1 MLCEMYDPRQLQVL
15 AEVARTGTYTA
26 AADALGYTQPAVS
39 YQMRMLERAVGAPL
53 VTRRGRGVRLTPAGH
68 ALARHAQ
75 TVLAALRTAAEE
87 LAVLTSPCGGRVRL
101 AAMQS
106 SCVTL
111 VPQALGALSRTHPEL
126 EVTVVQTEC
135 EQSHAL
141 LLDGEVELAVMCD
154 LDLAEPEP
162 EAAVSPPTETG
173 PSLPEATATAAA
185 TAAATAV
192 EATGLPETVGQ
203 SIAVDPR
210 LRRIPLL
217 SDRRCVLL
225 PADHPAAA
233 RPTVSLA
240 DLAGERW
247 VLESGRARFLAA
259 CHEAGFTPKVAATAD
274 DQLTL
279 HSLVANRIG
288 LAVMNELGVTAH
300 FDPRVVARPLSGW
313 PPRRVFAL
321 LWPDTLGIPAVA
333 ALLHALRRASSST
346 AYPPAA
352 AATTAV

>member
-1 MLCEMYDPRQLQVL
+1 
-15 AEVARTGTYTA
+15 
-26 AADALGYTQPAVS
+26 
-39 YQMRMLERAVGAPL
+39 MRMLERAVGAPL

-75 TVLAALRTAAEE
+75 TVLAALRTAEEE

-111 VPQALGALSRTHPEL
+111 VPRALGALSRTHPEL

-154 LDLAEPEP
+154 LDLAVEGT
-162 EAAVSPPTETG
+162 EAEADEAESSPAETG
-173 PSLPEATATAAA
+173 TGPTTGTDGL
-185 TAAATAV
+185 
-192 EATGLPETVGQ
+192 EATGLPETAAVTVTVHAPEATGLPESVGQ

-259 CHEAGFTPKVAATAD
+259 CQEAGFTPKVAATAD

-346 AYPPAA
+346 AYAPAPA
-352 AATTAV
+352 PAPTAV